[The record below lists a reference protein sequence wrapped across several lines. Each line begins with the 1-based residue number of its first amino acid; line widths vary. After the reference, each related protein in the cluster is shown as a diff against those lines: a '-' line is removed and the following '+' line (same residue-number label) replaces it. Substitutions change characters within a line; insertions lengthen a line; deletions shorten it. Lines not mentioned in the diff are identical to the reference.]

1 MRPGV
6 PADLDR
12 LAAIDEQAGV
22 GSPRRI
28 RIDRFLSGTSGWC
41 LVAEVRDVAEVGRT
55 VVGYVA
61 VVPEHFFGRAFVELL
76 LVARPYRRTGVGS
89 ALLHAAL
96 AEAARAADAEPEA
109 VFTSTNASNAPMLA
123 LLRRDG
129 WLLSGTLD
137 GLDED
142 DPEVV
147 FYRRAAVRGL
157 RP

>member
-1 MRPGV
+1 MTDLEVRTGL

-28 RIDRFLSGTSGWC
+28 RIDRFLSGAAGRC
-41 LVAEVRDVAEVGRT
+41 LVAEVGGT

-76 LVARPYRRTGVGS
+76 QVARPYRRTGVGS
-89 ALLHAAL
+89 ALLRAAV
-96 AEAARAADAEPEA
+96 AEAAGAPDAEAEA

-129 WLLSGTLD
+129 WLVSGTLD
-137 GLDED
+137 GLDEG

-147 FYRRAAVRGL
+147 FYRRAPVRGL

>member
-1 MRPGV
+1 MRPGL

-28 RIDRFLSGTSGWC
+28 RIDRFLSGAAGRC
-41 LVAEVRDVAEVGRT
+41 LVAEVGGT

-61 VVPEHFFGRAFVELL
+61 VVPEHFFGRTFVELL
-76 LVARPYRRTGVGS
+76 LVARPYRRTGVGA
-89 ALLHAAL
+89 ALLRAAL
-96 AEAARAADAEPEA
+96 AEAARVPDADAEAEPEA

-123 LLRRDG
+123 LLRREG
-129 WLLSGTLD
+129 WTLSGTLD
-137 GLDED
+137 GLDEG

-147 FYRRAAVRGL
+147 FYRRAPVRGL
-157 RP
+157 RL